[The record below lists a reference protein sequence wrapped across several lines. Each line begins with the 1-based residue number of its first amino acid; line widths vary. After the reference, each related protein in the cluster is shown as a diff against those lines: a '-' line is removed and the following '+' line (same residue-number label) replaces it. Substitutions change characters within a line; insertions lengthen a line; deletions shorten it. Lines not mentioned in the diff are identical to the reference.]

1 MIVDDEDTFVQFIY
15 PTGGLNW
22 LQGDIGPLG
31 LPDIRAQAGFVAE
44 DGRSFNLDGSGTE
57 NVSQNAAQSQPQ
69 SYIIASFPFRLFSCR
84 TNPTLALPV
93 FGFIVWDR

>member
-57 NVSQNAAQSQPQ
+57 NVSLNAKSKVNH
-69 SYIIASFPFRLFSCR
+69 SRI
-84 TNPTLALPV
+84 
-93 FGFIVWDR
+93 